1 MREKRTLGARE
12 AAIRPSAQAV
22 SGFSERKPIK
32 PRGLLGGVKRCS
44 AEESQLARCE
54 GSSAEAKV
62 SSLRGKGTQGARE
75 EDSRCEGSG
84 D

>member
-1 MREKRTLGARE
+1 MRGKRTLGARE

-54 GSSAEAKV
+54 GRGAEAKI
-62 SSLRGKGTQGARE
+62 RHE
-75 EDSRCEGSG
+75 F
-84 D
+84 